1 MNCKVIV
8 DGWIVSGNIVGIGDN
23 GYFVD
28 TGKYLVST
36 DRIFKTLSEAI
47 KYQME
52 VING

>member
-8 DGWIVSGNIVGIGDN
+8 NDWIVSGNIVGINDN
-23 GYFVD
+23 GYLVD
-28 TGKYLVST
+28 TGEQLVTT
-36 DRIFKTLSEAI
+36 DKVFKSLTEAI